1 MHLVRNAADHG
12 LEEQQVRLAA
22 GKPAQGTITLNA
34 YHDAGAVV
42 VEVSDDYRGID
53 RDKILAKAHGQGLL
67 PEGKVLSEQE
77 IFQLLFLPG
86 SRLPAMSAI
95 SGRGRARRGQAQPGV
110 SAR

>member
-42 VEVSDDYRGID
+42 VEVSDDGAASTATRSSPRPMARAAAGRQGI
-53 RDKILAKAHGQGLL
+53 
-67 PEGKVLSEQE
+67 E
-77 IFQLLFLPG
+77 
-86 SRLPAMSAI
+86 
-95 SGRGRARRGQAQPGV
+95 
-110 SAR
+110 